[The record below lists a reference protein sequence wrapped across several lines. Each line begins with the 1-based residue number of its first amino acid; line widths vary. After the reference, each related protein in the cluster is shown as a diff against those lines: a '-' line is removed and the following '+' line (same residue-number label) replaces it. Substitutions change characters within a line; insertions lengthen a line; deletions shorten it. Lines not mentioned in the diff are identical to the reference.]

1 MVLQYCYGYQH
12 FLPFYRLRQWDWLMT
27 KIIIACIRSVLY
39 ELNKQRSHLLT
50 FGFGCTFSVIS
61 FLHIQ
66 HSSQILVTKEAAF
79 TVGQNWTLPNLVI
92 CMYDH
97 VAGGFD
103 FNQTMWVTDL
113 ISWGNLYMISQ
124 KAEHQS
130 QGHEWTVI
138 NFKVPDFCKPPHNL
152 LSRFIQT

>member
-1 MVLQYCYGYQH
+1 MWFYNIVMGIYKHL
-12 FLPFYRLRQWDWLMT
+12 LPFYRQCNWLMT
-27 KIIIACIRSVLY
+27 IIIIACKRSVLY
-39 ELNKQRSHLLT
+39 ELNKLRSYLLI

-61 FLHIQ
+61 LLHLQ
-66 HSSQILVTKEAAF
+66 HSSKLLVTKEAAF

-113 ISWGNLYMISQ
+113 ISWEIFIWSPK

-130 QGHEWTVI
+130 QGHEWTLI
-138 NFKVPDFCKPPHNL
+138 NFKVPDFGKPPHNL
-152 LSRFIQT
+152 LSRFI